1 MSKYDELRLKFLKD
15 HEKADEMVFKLND
28 DFITPVKAIYLAPDP
43 EVDYD
48 ELDTLIEEINQ
59 TIEE

>member
-1 MSKYDELRLKFLKD
+1 MSKYDELRLQFLKD

-48 ELDTLIEEINQ
+48 ELDKLIEEVNKE
-59 TIEE
+59 IE